1 MVVAWSLFYFS
12 TNIYFVYIGLGL
24 AGMSGGLLEAPLLTY
39 IAETVQ
45 PQYRGMLTAVGTATV
60 IGGVC
65 FQFVIGSFLHWKTVA
80 AISAIAPTFAFI
92 VVFFVPE
99 TPYWLLKNDRLE
111 DAHKSL
117 QWLRGWV
124 PFGNVEKEFEQIT
137 YAIDRDRQE
146 RKTLTIENTSILQRA
161 VPFTRRSFVA
171 PFLIIVTA
179 FFIGHFSGMTPLQ
192 TYAIQVKNGIYI

>member
-1 MVVAWSLFYFS
+1 
-12 TNIYFVYIGLGL
+12 
-24 AGMSGGLLEAPLLTY
+24 
-39 IAETVQ
+39 
-45 PQYRGMLTAVGTATV
+45 MLTAVGTATV

-65 FQFVIGSFLHWKTVA
+65 FQFIIGSFLHWKTVA
-80 AISAIAPTFAFI
+80 AFSAISPTIAFL

-99 TPYWLLKNDRLE
+99 TPYWLLKNDRVE

-137 YAIDRDRQE
+137 YAIERDRQQKKE
-146 RKTLTIENTSILQRA
+146 LSTDNQSFMQRA
-161 VPFTRRSFVA
+161 VPFGKRSFVA
-171 PFLIIVTA
+171 PFLLIVAA

-192 TYAIQVKNGIYI
+192 TYAIQVRIHRNY